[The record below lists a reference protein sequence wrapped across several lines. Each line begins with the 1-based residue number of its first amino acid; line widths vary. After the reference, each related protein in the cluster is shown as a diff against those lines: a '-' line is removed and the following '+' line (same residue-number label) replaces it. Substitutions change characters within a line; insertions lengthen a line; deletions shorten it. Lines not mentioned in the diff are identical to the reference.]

1 MPPGVLAPSMTRG
14 YERESGAAFGTLVLT
29 TVVVLV
35 AFGLTLAGVFLGL
48 GAGGADD
55 GAEDAAEPAG
65 TDEGAAETVD
75 VDEPNG
81 NEDETAAS
89 DSNEP
94 ADSDE
99 NVTDD
104 GADALG
110 DGG

>member
-14 YERESGAAFGTLVLT
+14 YERESGAAFGTVVLT

-48 GAGGADD
+48 EAGAGIEGDD
-55 GAEDAAEPAG
+55 ESVGLEEGPSAG
-65 TDEGAAETVD
+65 TDAGGPSD
-75 VDEPNG
+75 GDDG
-81 NEDETAAS
+81 ETAGT
-89 DSNEP
+89 DSSEP